1 MGYYLIPLLLW
12 LVAVTVMDFKY
23 RKVKNIVFLFGF
35 SYVFALNFLDWRKDV
50 WEQLA
55 AGAAVFL
62 ILLPLYALRGMGAG
76 DVKLGAVIGML
87 WGFSFGLLNVI
98 LLTFIFS
105 MCHSILYLNVKNK
118 NIYFLSFYKFMNSNN
133 YFFEKIKSFD
143 MTKSIP
149 FAAYLSIAS
158 IFWMFYESP
167 P

>member
-105 MCHSILYLNVKNK
+105 MCHSILYLNVKN
-118 NIYFLSFYKFMNSNN
+118 NEL
-133 YFFEKIKSFD
+133 
-143 MTKSIP
+143 
-149 FAAYLSIAS
+149 
-158 IFWMFYESP
+158 
-167 P
+167 

>member
-1 MGYYLIPLLLW
+1 MEYFLIPLLLW
-12 LVAVTVMDFKY
+12 LVIVAVMDFKY

-35 SYVFALNFLDWRKDV
+35 IYVFFINYLDWRKDI

-55 AGAAVFL
+55 AGCMVFF

-98 LLTFIFS
+98 LLAFIFS
-105 MCHSILYLNVKNK
+105 LCHSILYLNVKNK
-118 NIYFLSFYKFMNSNN
+118 NIYFLSFYKFMNPNN